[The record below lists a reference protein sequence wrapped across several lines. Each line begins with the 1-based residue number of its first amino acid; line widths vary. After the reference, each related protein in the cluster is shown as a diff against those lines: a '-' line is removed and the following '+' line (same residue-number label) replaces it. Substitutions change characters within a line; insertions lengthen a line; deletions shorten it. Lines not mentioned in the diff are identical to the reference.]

1 MAADVKTSVLLQHR
15 VLARLTYGPNV
26 ASVADLSKRGLES
39 WLNDQLNPKKTESTK
54 LSQILTNFRGE
65 NMTTAEFGTDT
76 VFSAKKAYVV
86 QELTHTTILREIY
99 SSRQLFETLVE
110 FFNDYLPVTAGFSGD
125 VFRKAYDQEVIR
137 KHALGTYPNML
148 VAATFHPAMMD
159 YLNLNQNSAKRP
171 NENYARELLEL
182 FTITPAAKYKETDV
196 IAAAKLMTGLRWD
209 GATQSLKV
217 SLGNRYFGAVE
228 VFGFKNENGK
238 TTDQELV
245 KARITELVQYLAMRP
260 ETAKEFSTRLLRRY
274 VSDVPNS
281 AYVSR
286 LAKVYLATKGSI
298 PAVVKAMVLDA
309 EFLKTP
315 AKKTKR
321 PLEHTI
327 STIRALGAEFS
338 SAPIGNADN
347 DFKNLA
353 GSPVNVVHT
362 ALVKQGHGHYQWDFP
377 DGYPDS
383 SQPWSTFSAQVQR
396 WNLASDLLLAAN
408 KRFNQI
414 DSTKFVSTV
423 DKTVTQIVDRVSTRF
438 LGRTLASAARAA
450 LISTIAKEV
459 GSQPTTANRPE
470 ATRLAATFVLS
481 SPEWNLR

>member
-1 MAADVKTSVLLQHR
+1 MAVDVKTSVLLQHR
-15 VLARLTYGPNV
+15 VLARMTYGPT
-26 ASVADLSKRGLES
+26 ATSVAELAKRGLAS
-39 WLNDQLNPKKTESTK
+39 WVTDQLNPKKTESTK
-54 LSQILTNFRGE
+54 LTQMLSQFRGE
-65 NMTTAEFGTDT
+65 NMTTAEFGQDT
-76 VFSAKKAYVV
+76 VFSAKKAFVI

-137 KHALGTYPNML
+137 KHALDTYPNML

-159 YLNLNQNSAKRP
+159 YLNLNQNSSKRP

-182 FTITPAAKYKETDV
+182 FTITPASKYKETDV

-209 GATQSLKV
+209 GPTQSLKV

-228 VFGFKNENGK
+228 VFGYKNENAK
-238 TTDQELV
+238 TTDQELI
-245 KARITELVQYLAMRP
+245 KARITELVNYLALRP

-274 VSDVPNS
+274 VSDSPS
-281 AYVSR
+281 TAYVSR
-286 LAKVYLATKGSI
+286 LSKVYLTTKGSI

-309 EFLKTP
+309 EFLKTA

-327 STIRALGAEFS
+327 STIRAIGAEFS
-338 SAPIGNADN
+338 SAPIGNADS

-353 GSPVNVVHT
+353 GSSVNIVHT

-377 DGYPDS
+377 DGYPDVA
-383 SQPWSTFSAQVQR
+383 QPWSTFSAQVQR
-396 WNLASDLLLAAN
+396 WNLAGDLLLGLN
-408 KRFNQI
+408 KNFTKI
-414 DSTKFVSTV
+414 DSTKFVPST
-423 DKTVTQIVDRVSTRF
+423 DKTVTQIVDRVSIKF
-438 LGRTLASAARAA
+438 LGRILASAPRAA
-450 LISTIAKEV
+450 LISTITKEV
-459 GSQPTTANRPE
+459 GAQPTGSDRTNAS
-470 ATRLAATFVLS
+470 RLAAIFVLS
-481 SPEWNLR
+481 SPDWNLR